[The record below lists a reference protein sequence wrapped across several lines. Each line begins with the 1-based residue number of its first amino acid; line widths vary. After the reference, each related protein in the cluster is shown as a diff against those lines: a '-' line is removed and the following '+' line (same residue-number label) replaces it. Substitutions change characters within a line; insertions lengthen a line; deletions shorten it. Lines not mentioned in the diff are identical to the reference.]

1 MQTGTKYPILLRDL
15 SWLSFNERVL
25 QESIDPS
32 VPLYE
37 RLRFLGIFS
46 NNLDEF
52 FRVRVASLMR
62 MLRLSGSGKRF
73 RENNPS
79 EILQQIQE
87 VVLEQQKRFET
98 TYAGILREMKKEG
111 IEMIN
116 EKQLNRV
123 QKLFVEDY
131 FSEKV
136 RTNIAPILIEGIRGL
151 PSLNDKSIY
160 LACILSKKQDTN
172 SQRYALIEIPTQTLP
187 RFIILP
193 SSSKKTHIMLLEDVI
208 RFCLPKLFAQF
219 GFNHFEGYIIK
230 VTRDAELDID
240 NDIQSDLIASLEK
253 GLKNRKKGKALR
265 LVYDKNIQKNL
276 LDFLIVL
283 FNLNKHDHLVAG
295 GRIHNFKDF
304 MNFPRTVFKKTRQRS
319 KPFVHPLLTQPIRIM
334 KVLDDR
340 DVMLHF
346 PYHSF
351 DSMIDLLREAAIDP
365 EVECIKI
372 TCYRLAKDSKIIN
385 ALLNAVRNGKQ
396 VIIVIE
402 LKARFDEEAN
412 LRWKRILE
420 EENVTVLVGLPEMK
434 IHAKICHIT
443 KRHGKQRK
451 SYGFIS
457 TGNLN
462 ETTAAYYGDHCL
474 LTSHKGILQ
483 DIERV
488 FQFIQKPTQKKA
500 LEQCK
505 YLIVSPVNTR
515 SFFQQ
520 KLLHELKEFQQG
532 KKAEAIIKL
541 NSLADPQ
548 LIRTLYTMAEQG
560 ARVSLIIR
568 SIFCAVTEHPKWPMH
583 VKAISIVDEFLEHA
597 RVMYFYNN
605 GKEDYYI
612 SSSDWMVRNLDYRI
626 EVTTPVLDAG
636 IKEELRTILS
646 LQLQENVKSR
656 TLDNEQRNQYTNTSS
671 RKKIRSQLAIYQYLK
686 KQQYYT
692 Q

>member
-1 MQTGTKYPILLRDL
+1 MHSGTRYPILLRDL

-25 QESIDPS
+25 QESNDPS

-62 MLRLSGSGKRF
+62 MLRLSGVGKKF

-79 EILQQIQE
+79 EVLQAIQQ
-87 VVLEQQKRFET
+87 VVLDQQKRFEHI
-98 TYAGILREMKKEG
+98 YAGLLKEMKKEG
-111 IEMIN
+111 IEMVN
-116 EKQLNRV
+116 ERQLNRV
-123 QKLFVEDY
+123 QKQFVDDY
-131 FSEKV
+131 FNEKV
-136 RTNIAPILIEGIRGL
+136 RTNIAPIIIEGIRGL

-160 LACILSKKQDTN
+160 LACTLSRKPDGDT
-172 SQRYALIEIPTQTLP
+172 QRYALIEIPTQTLP

-193 SSSKKTHIMLLEDVI
+193 SAKSKTHIMLLEDVI
-208 RFCLPKLFAQF
+208 RFSLPKLFAQF

-240 NDIQSDLIASLEK
+240 NDIQSDLITSLEK

-276 LDFLIVL
+276 LDYLIVL

-304 MNFPRTVFKKTRQRS
+304 MNFPRSVFPKTTQRS
-319 KPFVHPLLTQPIRIM
+319 KPFVHPLLKQPVRIL
-334 KVLDDR
+334 KVLDER

-443 KRHGKQRK
+443 KRHGKQK
-451 SYGFIS
+451 KAYGFIS

-462 ETTAAYYGDHCL
+462 ESTAAIYGDHCL
-474 LTSHKGILQ
+474 LTSHPGLLRDVEK
-483 DIERV
+483 V
-488 FQFIQKPTQKKA
+488 FQFIQKPTQKK
-500 LEQCK
+500 LLQQCK
-505 YLIVSPVNTR
+505 YLVVSPYNTR
-515 SFFQQ
+515 SFFQT
-520 KLLHELKEFQQG
+520 KLLQELKHKQQG
-532 KKAEAIIKL
+532 KRAEVKIKL

-548 LIRTLYTMAEQG
+548 LIRTIYTLAEKG
-560 ARVSLIIR
+560 VSIQLIIR
-568 SIFCAVTEHPKWPMH
+568 SIFCAITEHKQWPAPL
-583 VKAISIVDEFLEHA
+583 KATSIVDEFLEHA
-597 RVMYFYNN
+597 RVMYFYNK
-605 GKEDYYI
+605 GKEEYYV
-612 SSSDWMVRNLDYRI
+612 SSADWMVRNLDYRI
-626 EVTTPVLDAG
+626 EVTTPILDEQL
-636 IKEELRTILS
+636 KEELQTILE
-646 LQLQENVKSR
+646 LQLKENVKGR
-656 TLDNEQRNQYTNTSS
+656 ILDNQQRNEYANTNQT
-671 RKKIRSQLAIYQYLK
+671 RKVRSQLAIYQFLK
-686 KQQYYT
+686 KRKYD
-692 Q
+692 